1 MAKVVIELDIPAL
14 SGTDRAFNFSA
25 ASPAEK
31 RSFLRFLS
39 AAAPALVEQVD
50 TPEFSQSVDRWIY
63 ATLVGS
69 ITSFAE

>member
-14 SGTDRAFNFSA
+14 TGPDHAFNFSG

-39 AAAPALVEQVD
+39 AAAPALIEQVD
-50 TPEFSQSVDRWIY
+50 SPEFAQSVDRWIY

-69 ITSFAE
+69 ITSNAG